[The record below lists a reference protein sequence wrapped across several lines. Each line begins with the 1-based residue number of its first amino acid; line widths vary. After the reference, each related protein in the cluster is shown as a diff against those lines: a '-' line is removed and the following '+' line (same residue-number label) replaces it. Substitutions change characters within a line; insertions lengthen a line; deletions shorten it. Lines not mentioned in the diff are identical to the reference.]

1 MSKRSIVTWT
11 TTTTYQE
18 LGEGFI
24 QQNTA
29 VDMQKCVRLFQDC
42 ATVKNARFLETFVS
56 VDCFTHSLWVA
67 WPSDNKVLGVL
78 RWLMQCW

>member
-42 ATVKNARFLETFVS
+42 ATMLNVHFPGETFAS

-67 WPSDNKVLGVL
+67 WPSDNKVRGA
-78 RWLMQCW
+78 

>member
-18 LGEGFI
+18 LDKGFI

-42 ATVKNARFLETFVS
+42 ATAKNAHFLG
-56 VDCFTHSLWVA
+56 DLC
-67 WPSDNKVLGVL
+67 K
-78 RWLMQCW
+78 C